1 MASSIAVKEK
11 ETHEVINISLQKAL
25 KNLCQNVQIIILSTT
40 LFPGNIYKLTGLFN
54 IIHSMIRVMLRLASY
69 LTRKEDTHNCG
80 F

>member
-1 MASSIAVKEK
+1 MKEK

-25 KNLCQNVQIIILSTT
+25 KNLCKKSQNVQIIILSTT
-40 LFPGNIYKLTGLFN
+40 LFPGNIYKVTGLFN
-54 IIHSMIRVMLRLASY
+54 IIHSMIRVMLQLASY

>member
-1 MASSIAVKEK
+1 MKEK

-25 KNLCQNVQIIILSTT
+25 KNLCKKSQHFQIIILSIT